1 MHALI
6 KLALPLAGA
15 FACALAQADT
25 LESLPGGYRVSA
37 EPGISLQLEPP
48 VLPDLSG
55 YTAAAVQAKIQRK
68 PEGRAVIKGMLH
80 ENSLDEFIGGEERLR
95 EWVVRQKRMP
105 QAIFIEKGYM
115 NSAALARQLPKSA
128 FAETAPGIYLARL
141 PIIVR
146 QGATLHIDRDTKEL
160 RLSQEAGAFL
170 VNDGRMFI
178 TDTKITAWRE
188 KENTPAYWRDG
199 KEFRPYFLA
208 WGGTETYVADSVI
221 SSFGY
226 DASKAYGFS
235 ISQYSPGMA
244 PKMKRTRPT
253 GWLLNSRFIDM
264 WYGFYC
270 YEADDVVIRGNSYE
284 NNIVYGIDPHDRSR
298 RLIIA
303 ENEAFGTR
311 KKHGIIVSR
320 EVNDSWIFNNKSYDN
335 QLSGIVLDRS
345 SENNL
350 VAYNETYKN
359 YSDGITLYES
369 SNNLLWQNRSMS
381 NRRHG
386 IRVRNSVGVRLYE
399 NILVANHL
407 TGIYGHIKD
416 LSGSERNLEEDPY
429 ESTVSMRI
437 VGGQLIGNGS
447 SPISVHSPS
456 KLELYKLT
464 ILAPQKASGISFSG
478 LLGERQGEI
487 MDILLRQQKAVL
499 IEPVGSLASKE

>member
-6 KLALPLAGA
+6 KLALPLAGV
-15 FACALAQADT
+15 FACVLAQADT

-37 EPGISLQLEPP
+37 ASGISLQLEPP

-146 QGATLHIDRDTKEL
+146 QGATLHIDKDTKEL

-178 TDTKITAWRE
+178 TDTKVTAWRE

-208 WGGTETYVADSVI
+208 WGGTETYVVDSVI

-244 PKMKRTRPT
+244 PKMKRARPT

-345 SENNL
+345 SVNNL

-386 IRVRNSVGVRLYE
+386 IRVRNSLGVSLYE

-429 ESTVSMRI
+429 ETSVSMRI
-437 VGGQLIGNGS
+437 VGGQMIGNGS

-487 MDILLRQQKAVL
+487 MDILLRQQQAVL

>member
-6 KLALPLAGA
+6 KLALPLAGV
-15 FACALAQADT
+15 FACVLAQADT

-37 EPGISLQLEPP
+37 ASGISLQLEPP
-48 VLPDLSG
+48 VLPDLLG